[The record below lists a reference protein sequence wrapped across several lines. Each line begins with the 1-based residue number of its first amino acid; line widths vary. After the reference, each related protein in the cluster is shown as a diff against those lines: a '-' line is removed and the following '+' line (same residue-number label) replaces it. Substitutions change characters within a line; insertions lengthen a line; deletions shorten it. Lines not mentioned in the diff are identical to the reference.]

1 MTSPNGSS
9 PDGSP
14 RFVGAITALVTPFGT
29 DGSLDEAAFRRLVEI
44 QCAAGIDGLLPCGTT
59 GESPTLSEGERD
71 TLVAAAVEIADRRL
85 GGNRPAVI
93 AGTGTNDTAASIRL
107 TKRAAQLGADAAL
120 IVAPYYNKPDGRMMD
135 AHFRAIADE
144 GGLPVVVYNVPG
156 RTASNI
162 EADVFLRMAQH
173 PRIVAVKEA
182 SANLEQIARICRD
195 RPEHVTVLSGD
206 DAWTLAVLAMGGH
219 GVISVCSNEIP
230 AEMTA
235 LCAAGLAGDFGEA
248 LRLHERFLP
257 LMLGNFKGG
266 PNPVPVKA
274 AMQLL
279 GLIED
284 DTLRQPLLPLE
295 EKARAGMA
303 AALREVGLI
312 DEAGQ
317 PTSRSLAG
325 AGTSPSGAARA

>member
-1 MTSPNGSS
+1 MTS
-9 PDGSP
+9 PDGSGRNPTP
-14 RFVGAITALVTPFGT
+14 RFQGAITALVTPFAA
-29 DGSLDEAAFRRLVEI
+29 DGSLDEAAFRRLVER
-44 QCAAGIDGLLPCGTT
+44 QCEAGIDGLLPCGTT
-59 GESPTLSEGERD
+59 GESPTLSERERD
-71 TLVAAAVEIADRRL
+71 VLVAASIEIADRRI
-85 GGNRPAVI
+85 GGKRPAVI

-120 IVAPYYNKPDGRMMD
+120 VVAPYYNKPDGRMLE
-135 AHFRAIADE
+135 AHFRAVADE

-156 RTASNI
+156 RTASNV
-162 EADVFLRMAQH
+162 EADVFLRTAEH

-230 AEMTA
+230 GEMTA
-235 LCAAGLAGDFGEA
+235 LCAAGLSGDFAAA

-274 AMQLL
+274 AMQLM
-279 GLIED
+279 GLLEG
-284 DTLRQPLLPLE
+284 DTLRQPLLPME
-295 EKARAGMA
+295 DRARPGMA
-303 AALREVGLI
+303 ATLREVGLL
-312 DEAGQ
+312 DEAGR
-317 PTSRSLAG
+317 PVGASLAG
-325 AGTSPSGAARA
+325 VAAGAARR

>member
-1 MTSPNGSS
+1 MASPNGSA
-9 PDGSP
+9 PAASP
-14 RFVGAITALVTPFGT
+14 RFQGAITALVTPFDA
-29 DGSLDEAAFRRLVEI
+29 DGSLDEAAFRRLVEF
-44 QCAAGIDGLLPCGTT
+44 QCGAGIDGLLPCGTT
-59 GESPTLSEGERD
+59 GESPTLSEAERD
-71 TLVAAAVEIADRRL
+71 RLLVASVEIADRRI
-85 GGNRPAVI
+85 GGKRPAVI

-120 IVAPYYNKPDGRMMD
+120 VVAPYYNKPDGRMME
-135 AHFRAIADE
+135 AHFRAIADG

-162 EADVFLRMAQH
+162 EADVFLRTAEH

-195 RPEHVTVLSGD
+195 RPDHVTVLSGD

-219 GVISVCSNEIP
+219 GVISVASNEIP

-235 LCAAGLAGDFGEA
+235 LCAAGLAGDFAAA

-257 LMLGNFKGG
+257 LMFGNFKGG
-266 PNPVPVKA
+266 PNPVPLKA

-279 GLIED
+279 GLIES
-284 DTLRQPLLPLE
+284 DTLRQPLLAME
-295 EKARAGMA
+295 DKARAGMA
-303 AALREVGLI
+303 ATLREVGLL
-312 DEAGQ
+312 DAAGRRVSA
-317 PTSRSLAG
+317 PVAAG
-325 AGTSPSGAARA
+325 AAGAARP

>member
-1 MTSPNGSS
+1 MTSSDGSGRK
-9 PDGSP
+9 PSP
-14 RFVGAITALVTPFGT
+14 RFQGAITALVTPFAA
-29 DGSLDEAAFRRLVEI
+29 DGSLDEPAFRRLVEF

-59 GESPTLSEGERD
+59 GESPTLSERERD
-71 TLVAAAVEIADRRL
+71 VLVAASVEIADRRI
-85 GGNRPAVI
+85 GGKRPAVI

-107 TKRAAQLGADAAL
+107 TKRAAELGADAAL

-162 EADVFLRMAQH
+162 EADVFLKMAQH
-173 PRIVAVKEA
+173 PRIVGVKEA

-230 AEMTA
+230 GEMAA
-235 LCAAGLAGDFGEA
+235 LCAAGLSGNFAEA

-274 AMQLL
+274 AMQAMGLL
-279 GLIED
+279 D
-284 DTLRQPLLPLE
+284 SDALRQPLLPME
-295 EKARAGMA
+295 DKARAGMVA
-303 AALREVGLI
+303 TLREVGLL
-312 DEAGQ
+312 DDAGR
-317 PTSRSLAG
+317 PTSTA
-325 AGTSPSGAARA
+325 AVAAARA